1 MKIRNILIGLVFG
14 AVLFSSNASA
24 QTAKDSVETTIRQMF
39 EAMAGVDTVKLSGC
53 FAPGSIQQ
61 TISIGKDGKETVM
74 TVSLSQ
80 FTTSISKLIKGDA
93 DERIEFASVQI
104 DGSLASVWTPY
115 KFYYKGKF
123 SHCGANSF
131 QLVRT
136 EAGWKIQYLIDTRR
150 RQACE

>member
-1 MKIRNILIGLVFG
+1 MKIKKIIKGLVLG
-14 AVLFSSNASA
+14 SVLFSSNASA
-24 QTAKDSVETTIRQMF
+24 QSAKDSVETTIKQLF
-39 EAMAGVDTVKLSGC
+39 EAMVGVDTVKLSNC
-53 FAPGSIQQ
+53 FAPGAIQQ
-61 TISIGKDGKETVM
+61 TIVSGKDGKEMVRTE
-74 TVSLSQ
+74 SLSQ
-80 FTTSISKLIKGDA
+80 FTSSVSKLVKGDA

-136 EAGWKIQYLIDTRR
+136 DTG
-150 RQACE
+150 